1 MNERTITALYENRSD
16 AEAARRSLIAAGI
29 PGDEIT
35 LRAADRADAPTDGAS
50 TDYEGRR
57 DEGFWAA
64 LKDLFVPEEDR
75 YTYAEG
81 LRRGGVLL
89 TAHLHDGEADR
100 VIDALEHSNAID
112 LDTRVEEWR
121 RSGWSG
127 YGAGLGA
134 SATERDSTE
143 TVTPATGAVP
153 PAGTGVPATG
163 APAVGMA
170 GGAAAGA
177 RTAAGMRGEREEAI
191 PIVEEQLR
199 IGKREVERGGVRVRS
214 YVVETPI
221 EEQVR
226 LRDETLHVERRPVE
240 RELRPGDAAPFQEK
254 TIEVTETDE
263 EAVVSKTARVK
274 EELVVRKDV
283 AEHTETVRDSV
294 RRTEV
299 DIEDSRTGGPARGVA
314 GEKPP
319 RP

>member
-1 MNERTITALYENRSD
+1 MSERTITALYDNRSD
-16 AEAARRSLIAAGI
+16 AEAARSRLIEAGI

-35 LRAADRADAPTDGAS
+35 LHAEDRAGAAAS
-50 TDYEGRR
+50 YEGQR

-89 TAHLHDGEADR
+89 TAHLHDGEADK
-100 VIDALEHSNAID
+100 VIDALEQTNAID
-112 LDTRVEEWR
+112 LDSRTEEWR

-143 TVTPATGAVP
+143 TVTAPTGPVP

-163 APAVGMA
+163 MDTGTAMGTAA
-170 GGAAAGA
+170 GAGTAAAGLH
-177 RTAAGMRGEREEAI
+177 GEREEAI

-214 YVVETPI
+214 YVVETPV

-226 LRDETLHVERRPVE
+226 LRDETVHIERRPVE
-240 RELRPGDAAPFQEK
+240 RELRPGDMAPFQEK

-263 EAVVSKTARVK
+263 EAVVDKTVRVK

-283 AEHTETVRDSV
+283 AERTETVRDTV

-299 DIEDSRTGGPARGVA
+299 DIEDERTGGPAETA
-314 GEKPP
+314 GRKPP